1 MSNFFTHDWN
11 QKIILSFLNQ
21 IVTGDSIAVGTNFL
35 ALGHIPM
42 IREMMI
48 LDHSRTYADDKFPDL
63 PELLALLLLTATEKI
78 QRACPFK
85 FRLFDAVKTI
95 VTEKAVQE
103 AFTI

>member
-1 MSNFFTHDWN
+1 MSFP
-11 QKIILSFLNQ
+11 NQ

-35 ALGHIPM
+35 AFGHIPM

-63 PELLALLLLTATEKI
+63 PELLALLLLTAKEKI

-95 VTEKAVQE
+95 VNEKAVQE
-103 AFTI
+103 VFTI

>member
-1 MSNFFTHDWN
+1 MSFP
-11 QKIILSFLNQ
+11 NQ

-35 ALGHIPM
+35 AFGHIPM

-48 LDHSRTYADDKFPDL
+48 LDHSRTDDKFPDL

-95 VTEKAVQE
+95 VNEKAVQE
-103 AFTI
+103 VFTI